1 MAACVSAISM
11 RPDESLQQLRSK
23 THGPEEQGSD
33 RHRRRMGARRGD
45 CDQARRGRRQG
56 RRARSQWRCSN
67 AVAERI
73 GGRAFAIDI
82 ADAEAGETTVATI
95 ASDLGTPRVLV
106 NCAGVGTPMKIL
118 GKDGPASLAA
128 FEKVVRINLIGTFNM
143 MRLVADVISRD
154 QEPGD
159 RKQTQG
165 VIINTASV
173 AAFDG
178 QIGQP
183 AYSASKAGVVGL
195 ALPAARELARFGIR
209 VLTIA
214 PGIFLTPM
222 LKILPDE
229 ALESLGRSVPFP
241 PRLGEPEEFAKLA
254 LHMIDNDMLNGE
266 VVRIDGSIRM
276 AAK

>member
-1 MAACVSAISM
+1 MDIGNKVAIV
-11 RPDESLQQLRSK
+11 
-23 THGPEEQGSD
+23 TGGGSGLGEATAI
-33 RHRRRMGARRGD
+33 RLAEGGARVAVVD
-45 CDQARRGRRQG
+45 LNADA
-56 RRARSQWRCSN
+56 AN
-67 AVAERI
+67 AVAEKI
-73 GGRAFAIDI
+73 GGKAFAIDI
-82 ADAEAGETTVATI
+82 ADAQAGEKAVAQI
-95 ASDLGTPRVLV
+95 VAELGTPRILV

-118 GKDGPASLAA
+118 GKDGPLALSA
-128 FEKVVRINLIGTFNM
+128 FEKVVRINLIGTFNTL
-143 MRLVADVISRD
+143 RLAAEAMARD

-159 RKQTQG
+159 GKQTQG
-165 VIINTASV
+165 VITNTASV

-183 AYSASKAGVVGL
+183 AYSSSKAGVVGL
-195 ALPAARELARFGIR
+195 ALPAARELARYGIR

>member
-1 MAACVSAISM
+1 MDLKNKVAIVTGGGSGLGEATAIKLAKGGAKVAVLDLNADAA
-11 RPDESLQQLRSK
+11 
-23 THGPEEQGSD
+23 
-33 RHRRRMGARRGD
+33 
-45 CDQARRGRRQG
+45 
-56 RRARSQWRCSN
+56 N
-67 AVAERI
+67 AVAGRT

-95 ASDLGTPRVLV
+95 ASDLGTPRILV

-118 GKDGPASLAA
+118 GKDGPVSLAA
-128 FEKVVRINLIGTFNM
+128 FEMVVRINLIGTFNM
-143 MRLVADVISRD
+143 MRLVADAISRD

-159 RKQTQG
+159 GKQTQG
-165 VIINTASV
+165 VINTASV

-183 AYSASKAGVVGL
+183 AYAASKAGVVGM

-222 LKILPDE
+222 LKILPEE

>member
-1 MAACVSAISM
+1 MDVSGQVAIVTGGGSGLGEATAAALAARGATVAIL
-11 RPDESLQQLRSK
+11 DL
-23 THGPEEQGSD
+23 
-33 RHRRRMGARRGD
+33 
-45 CDQARRGRRQG
+45 
-56 RRARSQWRCSN
+56 N
-67 AVAERI
+67 ADAANTVATRI
-73 GGRAFAIDI
+73 GGTAFALDI
-82 ADAEAGETTVATI
+82 ADAEAGERTVRRIT
-95 ASDLGTPRVLV
+95 SELGTPRILV

-118 GKDGPASLAA
+118 GKDGPLPLAA
-128 FEKVVRINLIGTFNM
+128 FEKVVRINLTGTFNM
-143 MRLVADVISRD
+143 MRLVAAAIAND
-154 QEPGD
+154 QAPGD
-159 RKQTQG
+159 GKQTQG

-183 AYSASKAGVVGL
+183 AYSSSKAGVVGL
-195 ALPAARELARFGIR
+195 GLPAARELARYGIR

-254 LHMIDNDMLNGE
+254 LHMVDNDMLNGE

>member
-1 MAACVSAISM
+1 MDLKNKVAIVTGGGSGLGEATAIKLAKGGAKVAVLDLNADAA
-11 RPDESLQQLRSK
+11 
-23 THGPEEQGSD
+23 
-33 RHRRRMGARRGD
+33 
-45 CDQARRGRRQG
+45 
-56 RRARSQWRCSN
+56 N
-67 AVAERI
+67 AAAERA

-95 ASDLGTPRVLV
+95 ASDLGTPRILV

-118 GKDGPASLAA
+118 GKDGPVSLAA

-159 RKQTQG
+159 GKQTQG

-183 AYSASKAGVVGL
+183 AYSASKAGVVGM

-276 AAK
+276 APK

>member
-1 MAACVSAISM
+1 MDLKDKVAIVTGGGSGLGEATAIKLAEGGAKVAVLDLNADAAN
-11 RPDESLQQLRSK
+11 SLAK
-23 THGPEEQGSD
+23 
-33 RHRRRMGARRGD
+33 
-45 CDQARRGRRQG
+45 
-56 RRARSQWRCSN
+56 
-67 AVAERI
+67 RI
-73 GGRAFAIDI
+73 EGRAFAIDI
-82 ADAEAGETTVATI
+82 ADAGAGETTVATI
-95 ASDLGTPRVLV
+95 VSELGTPRILV

-159 RKQTQG
+159 GKQTQG

-183 AYSASKAGVVGL
+183 AYSASKAGVVGM

-229 ALESLGRSVPFP
+229 ALESLARSVPFP